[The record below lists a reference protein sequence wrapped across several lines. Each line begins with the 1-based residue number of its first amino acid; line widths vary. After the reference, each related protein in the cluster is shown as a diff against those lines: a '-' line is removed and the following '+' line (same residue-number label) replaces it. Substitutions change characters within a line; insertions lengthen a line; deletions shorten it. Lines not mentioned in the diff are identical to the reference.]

1 MKMADQASNMNVKA
15 NSAQASIETFNKN
28 ESAQNVEVKSEP
40 EMKLEEPLSTLP
52 STLEPQANIEDF
64 NIQPPSMPQRS
75 SSMAASRSESI
86 AMNQESTTHV
96 SAPDAQVK
104 AEKEGVNSETGF
116 LKPDTRATTAT
127 KSSPATSSAHSSTAS
142 TQSIMQPYSE
152 LITELL
158 SHITNLETL
167 QTNIL
172 EETSLLITTTKSQ
185 QQEIQTLKLALA
197 INEQNEAEK
206 VIVDVTEEMK
216 IKCDEAEL
224 RNIELMIEKARLE
237 KENKGLKE
245 MVKRFEK
252 LYGGIE
258 EAEELD
264 G

>member
-1 MKMADQASNMNVKA
+1 
-15 NSAQASIETFNKN
+15 
-28 ESAQNVEVKSEP
+28 
-40 EMKLEEPLSTLP
+40 
-52 STLEPQANIEDF
+52 
-64 NIQPPSMPQRS
+64 
-75 SSMAASRSESI
+75 
-86 AMNQESTTHV
+86 
-96 SAPDAQVK
+96 
-104 AEKEGVNSETGF
+104 
-116 LKPDTRATTAT
+116 
-127 KSSPATSSAHSSTAS
+127 
-142 TQSIMQPYSE
+142 MQPYSE

-206 VIVDVTEEMK
+206 VMVDVTEEMK